1 MNNLSYSSLVPVI
14 DGGISFKIK
23 DEKLIHGIYRAQTVG
38 PERACLD
45 CMGAIDTT
53 NIELDRDGL
62 LDDPKYI
69 EELREIGEE
78 PQRQNIIPFSF
89 SLAGLESI
97 QFIELVTG
105 LAGRG
110 DLGKQ
115 EYQYRTGEILPERY
129 TCVAGC
135 IYQSIT
141 ALGDTKIPFL
151 MNDKT
156 KQRELDA
163 QEDRRKKVNK

>member
-1 MNNLSYSSLVPVI
+1 
-14 DGGISFKIK
+14 
-23 DEKLIHGIYRAQTVG
+23 
-38 PERACLD
+38 
-45 CMGAIDTT
+45 
-53 NIELDRDGL
+53 
-62 LDDPKYI
+62 
-69 EELREIGEE
+69 
-78 PQRQNIIPFSF
+78 
-89 SLAGLESI
+89 
-97 QFIELVTG
+97 VTG

-129 TCVAGC
+129 TCVDGC
-135 IYQSIT
+135 TYQSIT